1 MVSLEEYLLFMFS
14 MKGVGRR
21 VDMKHILEKVER
33 DLKIKDENLVEET
46 VRKLVNSGL
55 MEERKG
61 LFGITPKG
69 KETFDKKFKS
79 LEKSLESVNRAWV
92 IVYKAKQYYPLV
104 AETVLEFCKNRYVG
118 FYALFTEKRF
128 FRRDFRG
135 KKIVLNS
142 VKDLLYFINIHYIDV
157 IPCVHRIGEERP
169 DWLVVDVDAGPEVS
183 WGDVK
188 NVTKTCYK
196 IMKELGLNP
205 CIKFSGSRGFQ
216 IWSLIQ
222 DFEFPEEYEP
232 LPLKGSKRKKNYFT
246 LFSDFVRV
254 IQREVDRRIPGK
266 TTSDLGPKE
275 KRKDK
280 ILLDPSSMK
289 PMGLVR
295 APYGLHSKTGLI
307 SLPISIKELDEFE
320 PENASVEK
328 ALERYKKKGNEFV
341 LKSANPSKLLS
352 LLLEK

>member
-1 MVSLEEYLLFMFS
+1 
-14 MKGVGRR
+14 
-21 VDMKHILEKVER
+21 
-33 DLKIKDENLVEET
+33 
-46 VRKLVNSGL
+46 
-55 MEERKG
+55 
-61 LFGITPKG
+61 
-69 KETFDKKFKS
+69 
-79 LEKSLESVNRAWV
+79 
-92 IVYKAKQYYPLV
+92 
-104 AETVLEFCKNRYVG
+104 
-118 FYALFTEKRF
+118 
-128 FRRDFRG
+128 
-135 KKIVLNS
+135 
-142 VKDLLYFINIHYIDV
+142 
-157 IPCVHRIGEERP
+157 
-169 DWLVVDVDAGPEVS
+169 
-183 WGDVK
+183 
-188 NVTKTCYK
+188 
-196 IMKELGLNP
+196 MKELGLNP

-232 LPLKGSKRKKNYFT
+232 LPLKGGSKRKKNYFT

-254 IQREVDRRIPGK
+254 IQREVDSRVPGK